1 MNYVSL
7 KHSFVLN
14 QHAAV
19 CIGMSPLSVPETIR
33 IADLCSLM
41 QINPTITTGNANYLK
56 SRSVYYLLCYVIYF
70 PYEDIEMVLVVSP
83 SRLLFSTVLCNTVL
97 VLNLKTVQG
106 HPQCLDFRA
115 PFQVTAGLS
124 FCPQNYSD
132 YGCCSPNR
140 DQRISNE
147 YTKLSS
153 QFSLDNKPKCANLVK
168 TILCLE
174 CHRYAAHIYEAETN
188 ENFDSAT
195 ATPGLCLDF
204 CKNFYQECSDV
215 AKHFVSTG
223 KWKLRFSSNTTAS
236 PAGILTENSLC
247 EGLKLDDT
255 DYCFPHVETVDQND
269 LAKKYNY
276 DSNQQCLCVEE
287 IASGL
292 RNPLAAVHAGDE
304 SGRLFIAEQPG
315 VIRIISAKGKLLK
328 QPFLDITDRVLT
340 SGSFGDERGFL
351 SIAFHPEFKRNNRF
365 FVYYSSRLRR
375 KSGGFRKKAPF
386 LAFDHVTVLSEFR
399 ASVYNRNRGL
409 RRSET
414 VILEVDQPAD
424 NHNGGMILF
433 GSDGL
438 LYLTLGDGGRAGDPF
453 GKIGNGLNRSVYRTE
468 RLSCL
473 MTINL

>member
-1 MNYVSL
+1 MN
-7 KHSFVLN
+7 
-14 QHAAV
+14 
-19 CIGMSPLSVPETIR
+19 
-33 IADLCSLM
+33 
-41 QINPTITTGNANYLK
+41 
-56 SRSVYYLLCYVIYF
+56 
-70 PYEDIEMVLVVSP
+70 EDSKMVVAVSP
-83 SRLLFSTVLCNTVL
+83 SRLLFCAVLCSTVLVFNRKAVE
-97 VLNLKTVQG
+97 G

-115 PFQVTAGLS
+115 PFQVASGLS

-140 DQRISNE
+140 DQRISSE

-153 QFSLDNKPKCANLVK
+153 QFSLDNRPKCANLVK

-174 CHRYAAHIYEAETN
+174 CHRYAAHIYEAETK

-195 ATPGLCLDF
+195 AAPGLCLDF
-204 CKNFYQECSDV
+204 CKKFYQECSDV

-223 KWKLRFSSNTTAS
+223 KWKLRSSSSTVNITAS
-236 PAGILTENSLC
+236 PSEILTEQSLC
-247 EGLKLDDT
+247 GGLKLEDA
-255 DYCFPHVETVDQND
+255 DYCFPHVETVDQNY
-269 LAKKYNY
+269 LSKKYNY

-292 RNPLAAVHAGDE
+292 RNPLAAVHAGDG

-315 VIRIISAKGKLLK
+315 LIRIISPEGKLLK

-340 SGSFGDERGFL
+340 TGSFGDERGFL
-351 SIAFHPEFKRNNRF
+351 GIAFHPEFKKNNRF
-365 FVYYSSRLRR
+365 FVYYSTRLRR
-375 KSGGFRKKAPF
+375 RSGLRKKAPF
-386 LAFDHVTVLSEFR
+386 LAFDHVTVLSEFK

-409 RRSET
+409 KRSET

-424 NHNGGMILF
+424 NHNGGMMLF

-453 GKIGNGLNRSVYRTE
+453 GKIGNGLNRLV
-468 RLSCL
+468 
-473 MTINL
+473 